1 MIKRIK
7 DLLSNF
13 SNQEEEIKDEKI
25 SSLDNA
31 NNGDIILVEPGVYNE
46 QINFLDKN
54 ISLVAL
60 LSPKSPCLLYG

>member
-1 MIKRIK
+1 MIQDAI
-7 DLLSNF
+7 
-13 SNQEEEIKDEKI
+13 
-25 SSLDNA
+25 DNA

-60 LSPKSPCLLYG
+60 PFSGYEDSATGSVILMAVGRVQWLR